1 MLISERSKPEFL
13 LVDDS
18 SHVISE
24 CPRAPGNR
32 AFLCHCGLQ
41 WRRTNRNH
49 ISIKCSRK
57 LLFDSQIESPRSA
70 FSARRPTTT
79 LAWRLGTRVSS
90 QLRKSRCSMSK
101 PVNFPVNTCHNNSL
115 KLVQENSGKPSESI
129 LIYLSPPPP
138 PISND
143 FSCIVGVA
151 TERVSLLV
159 DTIYMDCIA
168 RMDLLVLNS
177 LLKPS
182 CMNTGLWQVHLQS
195 HLDVAYNHLLENTT
209 LNCAFKLSSN
219 W

>member
-1 MLISERSKPEFL
+1 MLIFERSKPEFL

-90 QLRKSRCSMSK
+90 QPRKSRCSMSK
-101 PVNFPVNTCHNNSL
+101 PVNFPVNICHNNSL
-115 KLVQENSGKPSESI
+115 KLVQENSGKPSVWTPDYDKCTCKVISMWHIIIFSKTRRWIVLLNFHLTGSYSTLECERLTKTFSRPPVPRPTLAVNNPVI
-129 LIYLSPPPP
+129 L
-138 PISND
+138 
-143 FSCIVGVA
+143 
-151 TERVSLLV
+151 LLQNFQE
-159 DTIYMDCIA
+159 I
-168 RMDLLVLNS
+168 
-177 LLKPS
+177 
-182 CMNTGLWQVHLQS
+182 
-195 HLDVAYNHLLENTT
+195 
-209 LNCAFKLSSN
+209 
-219 W
+219 

>member
-1 MLISERSKPEFL
+1 MLIFERSKPEFL

-90 QLRKSRCSMSK
+90 QPRKSRCSMSK

-138 PISND
+138 HLEWLFVHSGRSNRAGKPP
-143 FSCIVGVA
+143 CWHH
-151 TERVSLLV
+151 
-159 DTIYMDCIA
+159 IYGLHCSDGFT
-168 RMDLLVLNS
+168 RS
-177 LLKPS
+177 KFPS
-182 CMNTGLWQVHLQS
+182 E
-195 HLDVAYNHLLENTT
+195 A
-209 LNCAFKLSSN
+209 KLYEHRIMTSAPAKSSRCDI
-219 W
+219 